1 VLNYICCLILFEIVS
16 CIKPYDNHYFHGSL
30 FNLKVAINQGWF
42 TISRTFSFDTLLNSN
57 VYINKQQ
64 ISHDTQCFHEW
75 FCCITGILLCA
86 KTKLARA
93 RLASYFADGTSLI
106 GRKRFGKNH
115 LFGLLH
121 LLNLLFNLYPVVYL
135 NITREKSSLFKF

>member
-57 VYINKQQ
+57 VYKTNNKLA
-64 ISHDTQCFHEW
+64 HDTLIFSW
-75 FCCITGILLCA
+75 MILLHYRNFIMC
-86 KTKLARA
+86 KDKISQSSSCILFCWWNISR
-93 RLASYFADGTSLI
+93 RKKKVRKEPSFWFIASA
-106 GRKRFGKNH
+106 
-115 LFGLLH
+115 
-121 LLNLLFNLYPVVYL
+121 
-135 NITREKSSLFKF
+135 